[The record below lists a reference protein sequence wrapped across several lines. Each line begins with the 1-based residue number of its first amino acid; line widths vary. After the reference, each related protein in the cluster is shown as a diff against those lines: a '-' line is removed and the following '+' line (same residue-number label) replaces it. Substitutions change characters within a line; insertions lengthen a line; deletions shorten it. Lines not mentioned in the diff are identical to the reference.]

1 MSKGESTKQH
11 LMELAKAEFLEKGY
25 NDASVR
31 NIAKTAGLTTGAIFR
46 YFPDKESIFAALV
59 SPVAEEMLAMYRA
72 GNEKGFD
79 FLSEGRPQEMWGIS
93 DEVIVS
99 LIDYI
104 FSNKEVFALLINCS
118 AGSPYEHFLDEMIA
132 EEEKQSIAYL
142 QGMRERG
149 FHCADISDADIH
161 VLLSAQYYAIF
172 EIIRHDT
179 PKDEALARVRL
190 IADFFR
196 PGWQKIYG
204 G

>member
-93 DEVIVS
+93 
-99 LIDYI
+99 
-104 FSNKEVFALLINCS
+104 KEVFALLINCS
-118 AGSPYEHFLDEMIA
+118 AGGPYEHFLDEMIA